1 VKNLRE
7 IFTFDADAQFAKL
20 PDLFKSKEAG
30 EEPNPFQMVD
40 MFKTFCEQSYDLP
53 EVMALLDEK
62 FDLVMVESVFNEC
75 AFGLI
80 HKLNTSLVI
89 VSPLVVPS
97 WTSAALGGFSPPSFV
112 PNIFSGFTDRMTFYQ
127 RLLNFASEVLVKV
140 LRKFYFN
147 PAMAE
152 IYRNKLNDSTIPL
165 PDEIL
170 KNASLVISNSHVSIG
185 SPQLLLPDVV
195 EVGGMHM
202 RSKLEKL
209 PKDLEDFVNSSGNDG
224 FILFSM
230 GSALKGSTMPEK
242 KRKMILGAFSKLKQ
256 KVLWKWETETM
267 PDLPPNVKL
276 SKWLP
281 QQDVLGHPKIKAFIT
296 HGGFGSTTEAVYHG
310 VPLVGIPMFGDQ
322 ELNMQRSESSG
333 FAVTLQYNDFTEQ
346 DLLDAINK
354 VVTKPEYKEN
364 VMKLSSIFRDQ
375 PDKALDRAVFWVEY
389 VLRHQ
394 GAVHLRSAARDLNF
408 FQYHSLDV
416 LGLIFGVLGLV
427 LYIIFATIRFIFRKL
442 CGGGK
447 KPKATDS
454 KKKKN

>member
-1 VKNLRE
+1 MCSPRYLLILIIGVTLTLPYLGSSEKILSLAFVATRSHKITYEPLLRELASRGHEVTVVSPIPATKKVKNLRE

-170 KNASLVISNSHVSIG
+170 KNASLVISNSH
-185 SPQLLLPDVV
+185 
-195 EVGGMHM
+195 
-202 RSKLEKL
+202 
-209 PKDLEDFVNSSGNDG
+209 
-224 FILFSM
+224 
-230 GSALKGSTMPEK
+230 
-242 KRKMILGAFSKLKQ
+242 
-256 KVLWKWETETM
+256 
-267 PDLPPNVKL
+267 
-276 SKWLP
+276 
-281 QQDVLGHPKIKAFIT
+281 
-296 HGGFGSTTEAVYHG
+296 
-310 VPLVGIPMFGDQ
+310 
-322 ELNMQRSESSG
+322 
-333 FAVTLQYNDFTEQ
+333 
-346 DLLDAINK
+346 
-354 VVTKPEYKEN
+354 
-364 VMKLSSIFRDQ
+364 
-375 PDKALDRAVFWVEY
+375 
-389 VLRHQ
+389 LR
-394 GAVHLRSAARDLNF
+394 
-408 FQYHSLDV
+408 
-416 LGLIFGVLGLV
+416 
-427 LYIIFATIRFIFRKL
+427 
-442 CGGGK
+442 
-447 KPKATDS
+447 
-454 KKKKN
+454 